1 MEPTRECTDTTFDSS
16 YTQMDTT
23 IDSSYTREDVPS
35 STSDAATQVPTI
47 KKRSVHTSVRMK
59 GTGKGN
65 SYMQLLPLK

>member
-1 MEPTRECTDTTFDSS
+1 MEPRSENTDTTIDSS

-23 IDSSYTREDVPS
+23 IDSSYTGEDVPS

-47 KKRSVHTSVRMK
+47 KKRPMHTSVRMK

-65 SYMQLLPLK
+65 SYSYYQMIL